1 MRDSGPDWLNPSKNE
16 LEPKE
21 YSVADSLP
29 DFLFTDSLGMRG

>member
-1 MRDSGPDWLNPSKNE
+1 